1 MLTDGRRCS
10 RGSSPGSPCTQPPL
24 TLFYPLFS
32 KLLMTANP
40 PVELSSTWLCCQR
53 STHTDARR
61 SGLWEAGSVTRPTSQ
76 VRHCS
81 RVTCWEAAKPGEA
94 RGPEILAASVS
105 PPPPPSSRSWGP
117 RRRVDG
123 CPAAAVTDAHRRASH
138 NRSSPLTVL
147 RTGVQNQG
155 VGGSHSP
162 RGSGG
167 GGSLQPLPASSAPAL
182 PPSPYPSSGFSASKA
197 RTHVTAFRAHPGA
210 QGDHLAPRS

>member
-1 MLTDGRRCS
+1 MRIAKGTPSGVTAGTRSAPEMLTDGWRCS
-10 RGSSPGSPCTQPPL
+10 RGSSLGSPCTQPPL

-40 PVELSSTWLCCQR
+40 PVELSST
-53 STHTDARR
+53 DAGR

-94 RGPEILAASVS
+94 RGPEILAAVS

-117 RRRVDG
+117 RRRVDR

-162 RGSGG
+162 QGLRGWRV
-167 GGSLQPLPASSAPAL
+167 PPASSSFL
-182 PPSPYPSSGFSASKA
+182 GPSSASI
-197 RTHVTAFRAHPGA
+197 TIS
-210 QGDHLAPRS
+210 LL